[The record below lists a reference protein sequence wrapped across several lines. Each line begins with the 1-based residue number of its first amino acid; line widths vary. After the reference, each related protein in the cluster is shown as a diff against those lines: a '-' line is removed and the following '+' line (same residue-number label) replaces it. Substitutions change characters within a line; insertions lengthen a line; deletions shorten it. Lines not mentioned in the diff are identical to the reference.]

1 MTPTGHARVSV
12 EAAVLADNV
21 ERTIRGAGNGPI
33 DAFADGLNKA
43 GFPFLITS
51 YSEHALSI
59 GSDSKAAAYVRVEC
73 PDGVTAWGVGMDTSI
88 HLASFKAILC
98 ALNRAAAREATT
110 QDVPA

>member
-1 MTPTGHARVSV
+1 MGGFRARIPHGAKPLSLRHCTVEEDDADGTARVSV

-33 DAFADGLNKA
+33 DAFAGGLNKA

-59 GSDSKAAAYVRVEC
+59 GSDSKAAANVRVER
-73 PDGVTAWGVGMDTSI
+73 PERG
-88 HLASFKAILC
+88 
-98 ALNRAAAREATT
+98 
-110 QDVPA
+110 